1 MNPAVFAHLQSVAS
15 ELDLSGTPY
24 RFVRLIGRGGMGTVY
39 CVEDTRLGREVALK
53 ALDVEVDEARVAARL
68 EHPGIVPV
76 HDVGRLPD
84 GRAYYV
90 MKLVRGERL
99 DAWLARTPPIAAR
112 VRLFQRLCEAVGFAH
127 AQGVVHR
134 DLKPQNVMVGAYG
147 EALVLDWGL
156 SGVLGAAG
164 TRGFMAPEQEAGR
177 ATDARAD
184 VFALGVVLEGM
195 LGADAPPPLRSVVAR
210 AKAVDPGQRYADAG
224 VLAADIAA
232 WLDGAPVSAHRETI
246 GEKVG
251 RWYVRYQVLVL
262 LIVAYLVMRTVVALV
277 VR

>member
-1 MNPAVFAHLQSVAS
+1 MV
-15 ELDLSGTPY
+15 
-24 RFVRLIGRGGMGTVY
+24 
-39 CVEDTRLGREVALK
+39 
-53 ALDVEVDEARVAARL
+53 ARL

-99 DAWLARTPPIAAR
+99 DAWLARGPALAAR

-134 DLKPQNVMVGAYG
+134 DLKPQNVMVGSYG

-156 SGVLGAAG
+156 SGVTGAAG

-184 VFALGVVLEGM
+184 VFGLGVVLEGM
-195 LGADAPPPLRSVVAR
+195 LGAGAPAPLRSVG
-210 AKAVDPGQRYADAG
+210 AKLD
-224 VLAADIAA
+224 LA
-232 WLDGAPVSAHRETI
+232 W
-246 GEKVG
+246 
-251 RWYVRYQVLVL
+251 
-262 LIVAYLVMRTVVALV
+262 
-277 VR
+277 